1 MTASLY
7 LGMAELLAPDPLLA
21 GVVAAVFADGTATVT
36 LPGGGQ
42 MRVRNPLG
50 SIAGAHVYLQRGA
63 ITGAAPAFDVIE
75 VFI

>member
-1 MTASLY
+1 MTASLF
-7 LGMAELLAPDPLLA
+7 LGMAELLASDPLLA
-21 GVVAAVFADGTATVT
+21 GVVAAVFVDGTATVT

-50 SIAGAHVYLQRGA
+50 SAVGEHVYLQRGA
-63 ITGAAPAFDVIE
+63 ITGAAPVFDVIE